1 MDLSRKKYRF
11 IVCPIAMLGFFAHK
25 LKSLPRKNRL
35 TVYVGAFIFSEKEEG
50 SILEITCKK
59 VPLFFGQQLHLHKW
73 AWQEAYKGGIFF
85 TTIDLKCQKT
95 NSNVRPLHSIN
106 KKYVMS
112 FARHCNMEFVS

>member
-1 MDLSRKKYRF
+1 MVEDRSCTKKAKYTYKKWQVDLSRKKYRF

-73 AWQEAYKGGIFF
+73 AWQETEIGDFHNV
-85 TTIDLKCQKT
+85 QK
-95 NSNVRPLHSIN
+95 L
-106 KKYVMS
+106 
-112 FARHCNMEFVS
+112 